1 MFTFVQS
8 DPGDLLLPILCPV
21 LFVRFDSLNMFSLAH
36 LVCSVSREDEHAS
49 DRHPQCNYFL
59 EQNLVQ
65 FKSADTYQ
73 HMI

>member
-21 LFVRFDSLNMFSLAH
+21 SFVRFDSLNMFSLARIEGRGTCIVKSLTAIH
-36 LVCSVSREDEHAS
+36 NVTIFW
-49 DRHPQCNYFL
+49 NK
-59 EQNLVQ
+59 NLVQ